1 MLLYDFSG
9 MLVTLRAKKVK
20 CGFKWWDEYGML
32 KCASVRRDQVGYRTT
47 AAERVEGRGCYPASA

>member
-1 MLLYDFSG
+1 VLLYDFSG

-32 KCASVRRDQVGYRTT
+32 NVLPLGEIR
-47 AAERVEGRGCYPASA
+47 